1 MRRRIRNKMQNLAQA
16 VASSFSSSSGQY
28 TLVCS
33 SFPRGLSCCEKLTKL
48 TRCDVRLTKYTGL
61 LVCLKVVFGFQILE
75 TQFTYRTIVLNKE
88 HIVHWSARLFPED
101 CLGFAFCPLGLPL
114 TTCLLPLAS
123 CLLDCLG
130 FAFCP
135 FAGLKPGSTVNR
147 HSDKSL
153 FLLTLHKSENEK
165 RKQRG
170 RMLKLSSAKL
180 VCCVQ
185 SWNTRL
191 SCFLEL

>member
-1 MRRRIRNKMQNLAQA
+1 M
-16 VASSFSSSSGQY
+16 
-28 TLVCS
+28 
-33 SFPRGLSCCEKLTKL
+33 
-48 TRCDVRLTKYTGL
+48 
-61 LVCLKVVFGFQILE
+61 
-75 TQFTYRTIVLNKE
+75 TIVLYKE
-88 HIVHWSARLFPED
+88 HIAHWSARLFPED

-114 TTCLLPLAS
+114 TSYLLPPAS

-135 FAGLKPGSTVNR
+135 LAVSYKPGSTVNR

-153 FLLTLHKSENEK
+153 FLLTSHKSENEK

-191 SCFLEL
+191 SCFLELWEIASPIVCISWLLFCLKAFHCVCSSNVKKHKIYNHEVRTTCN

>member
-48 TRCDVRLTKYTGL
+48 TR
-61 LVCLKVVFGFQILE
+61 
-75 TQFTYRTIVLNKE
+75 
-88 HIVHWSARLFPED
+88 WSARLPENGFWISNFGYIVYIQDYRTVQRAHCTLVCSSFPR
-101 CLGFAFCPLGLPL
+101 GLPWFRVL
-114 TTCLLPLAS
+114 PSWIASYLLPPAS

-135 FAGLKPGSTVNR
+135 LAVSYKPGSTVNR

-170 RMLKLSSAKL
+170 
-180 VCCVQ
+180 
-185 SWNTRL
+185 
-191 SCFLEL
+191 

>member
-1 MRRRIRNKMQNLAQA
+1 MQQVLKCRPKYIFFMRKCFFGFLD
-16 VASSFSSSSGQY
+16 
-28 TLVCS
+28 T
-33 SFPRGLSCCEKLTKL
+33 GLSYCTKSTL
-48 TRCDVRLTKYTGL
+48 HTGL
-61 LVCLKVVFGFQILE
+61 LVF
-75 TQFTYRTIVLNKE
+75 
-88 HIVHWSARLFPED
+88 FPED
-101 CLGFAFCPLGLPL
+101 CLGFAFCPL
-114 TTCLLPLAS
+114 AVS
-123 CLLDCLG
+123 Y
-130 FAFCP
+130 
-135 FAGLKPGSTVNR
+135 KPGSTVNR

-191 SCFLEL
+191 SCFLELWEIASPIVCISWLLFCLKAFHCVCSSNVKKTHNL

>member
-1 MRRRIRNKMQNLAQA
+1 MWCEVDQEHW
-16 VASSFSSSSGQY
+16 SGRLPESGFWISNFGYYIVYIQDY
-28 TLVCS
+28 CTVQRAHCTMVCS
-33 SFPRGLSCCEKLTKL
+33 SFPRGLPWF
-48 TRCDVRLTKYTGL
+48 R
-61 LVCLKVVFGFQILE
+61 
-75 TQFTYRTIVLNKE
+75 VLPSW
-88 HIVHWSARLFPED
+88 IASY
-101 CLGFAFCPLGLPL
+101 
-114 TTCLLPLAS
+114 LLPPAS

-135 FAGLKPGSTVNR
+135 LAVSYKPGSTVNR

-191 SCFLEL
+191 SCFLELWEIASPIVCIS